1 MFKDILQEMMNVEF
15 DSSMRYSKYD
25 KESEKTNYRNDS
37 IKKTLKSEFEEF
49 EFETPKDKNGKIE
62 PQIVL
67 GIN

>member
-1 MFKDILQEMMNVEF
+1 MNVEF